1 MIKLKL
7 NRAAKAANCNVPL
20 FVSRYTGEQGTG
32 YFRAWE
38 DTRACKDETEGETRA
53 WRRHTRIVS
62 ILG

>member
-1 MIKLKL
+1 M
-7 NRAAKAANCNVPL
+7 KAASRNVPSL
-20 FVSRYTGEQGTG
+20 RCTGEQGTG